1 MPMNAGWYV
10 YLLTC
15 SDDSYYCGI
24 AKDVN
29 KRHEAHNSGKGARY
43 TRGRRP
49 TVLVW
54 RLSEPLSL
62 SQALRLERRLKS
74 MSRSQKI
81 LFVNNEKVQKEFLS
95 EVSSYDAS

>member
-1 MPMNAGWYV
+1 MNAEWYV

-15 SDDSYYCGI
+15 SDDTYYCGI
-24 AKDVN
+24 AKDIN
-29 KRHEAHNSGKGARY
+29 KRLKAHNLGKGARY

-54 RLSEPLSL
+54 RLAEPLSL

-74 MSRSQKI
+74 MSRSQKMS
-81 LFVNNEKVQKEFLS
+81 FVQNVSIQNDFLS
-95 EVSSYDAS
+95 EVSSNDAS